1 MLTAFTRRP
10 SDLIADCLLTY
21 MDRDPINAAVAREQH
36 AAYEQL
42 LTQLGVRVVSLP
54 PRSDLPDSV
63 FMEDTAVVLDE
74 LAVLCAMGD
83 PGRAGETALT
93 EELLGPHREIAH
105 VPPSA
110 SLEGG
115 DVFRVGRTLYVGR
128 STRSNDAGIQA
139 LARHIE
145 PLGYEVRAVNVTG
158 CLHLSTGASHLG
170 DGLVLANPEWIDTAA
185 LDRHELIA
193 VDPAEPWAAN
203 AMLIGDALIMPA
215 ECPRT
220 IEKVAKTGR
229 RVEATPISELAK
241 AEAGVTCMRLLF
253 NTEGDLMLNEPE
265 TRVIEPAAN

>member
-21 MDRDPINAAVAREQH
+21 MDRDPIDAAVARQQH

-42 LTQLGVRVVSLP
+42 LAQLGVRVVSLP

-83 PGRAGETALT
+83 AGRAGETALT
-93 EELLGPHREIAH
+93 EELLAPHREIAH
-105 VPPSA
+105 VRAPA

-115 DVFRVGRTLYVGR
+115 DVFRVDRTIYVGR
-128 STRSNDAGIQA
+128 STRSDDAGIQA

-145 PLGYEVRAVNVTG
+145 PLGYEVCAVDVTG

-170 DGLVLANPEWIDTAA
+170 DGLVLANPNWIDTTA
-185 LDRHELIA
+185 LERHELIA
-193 VDPAEPWAAN
+193 VDAAEPWAAN
-203 AMLIGDALIMPA
+203 AMLVGDALIMPA

-220 IEKVAKTGR
+220 IEKIAKTGR
-229 RVEATPISELAK
+229 SVEATPISELAK
-241 AEAGVTCMRLLF
+241 AEAGLTCMRLLF
-253 NTEGDLMLNEPE
+253 NTDSSTLPE
-265 TRVIEPAAN
+265 ESDTRVIEPANN